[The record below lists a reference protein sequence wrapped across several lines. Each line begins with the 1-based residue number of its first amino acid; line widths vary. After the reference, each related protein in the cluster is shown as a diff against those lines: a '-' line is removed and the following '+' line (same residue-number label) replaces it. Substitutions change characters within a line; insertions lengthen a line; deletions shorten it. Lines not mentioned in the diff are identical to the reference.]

1 MLAGILIAVSA
12 IVYLKIGG
20 VVGAFLFSIGLLTI
34 LHFKLGLF
42 TGKAGLLSKGRITPI
57 ELISIYG

>member
-20 VVGAFLFSIGLLTI
+20 IVGAFLFSIGLLTI
-34 LHFKLGLF
+34 LHFKLRLF

-57 ELISIYG
+57 ELISIYS